1 MLEIVD
7 IGSVQIICMQNL
19 IDQFRLHHNL
29 RNIGNTCNSRYL
41 LQKALSVYD
50 FTGLPEEWAVNYFKY
65 CIFAFGYLAVFN
77 TERYGVICQECTLSD
92 TYTLFRQP
100 NIAIITNPVFKKSL
114 ELKIGKECEIIK
126 LQPDYGNVM
135 DIVSVYADMM
145 ALCLET
151 AGINLLNSKTS
162 YIFMSDNKAAAESF
176 KKLYD
181 KVASGEPMAVIDK
194 NLLNEDGSQNW
205 DFFLQNV
212 GQNFI
217 VDKVMAALKNLED
230 QFNTRIG
237 IPNANTQKRER
248 LITDEVKANDVDTHS
263 LVYLWLDT
271 LRDGLERVNQR
282 FGLNLGVEYKYEE
295 TALEVAENG

>member
-1 MLEIVD
+1 MNNVPY
-7 IGSVQIICMQNL
+7 SYQFMNL
-19 IDQFRLHHNL
+19 YNSAISPSTVHCK
-29 RNIGNTCNSRYL
+29 NTALVNYFSRYL
-41 LQKALSVYD
+41 LQKALSIYE
-50 FTGLPEEWAVNYFKY
+50 FTGLPEEWAANYFKY

-114 ELKIGKECEIIK
+114 QLKIGKECEIIK
-126 LQPDYGNVM
+126 LQPDYGNIM

-162 YIFMSDNKAAAESF
+162 YIFMSDNKPASESF

-194 NLLNEDGSQNW
+194 GLLNEDGSKNW

-217 VDKVMAALKNLED
+217 VDKVMTALKNLED

-271 LRDGLERVNQR
+271 LRDGLERVNKR
-282 FGLNLGVEYKYEE
+282 FDLNLGVEYRYEE
-295 TALEVAENG
+295 TALEVAQNG

>member
-1 MLEIVD
+1 MNNVPY
-7 IGSVQIICMQNL
+7 SYQFMNL
-19 IDQFRLHHNL
+19 YNSAISPSTVHCK
-29 RNIGNTCNSRYL
+29 NTALVNYFSRYL

-65 CIFAFGYLAVFN
+65 CIFAYGYLAVFN

-114 ELKIGKECEIIK
+114 QLKIGKECEIIK

-135 DIVSVYADMM
+135 DIVSIYADMM

-162 YIFMSDNKAAAESF
+162 YIFMSDNKAASESY

-194 NLLNEDGSQNW
+194 NLLNEDGSKNW

-271 LRDGLERVNQR
+271 LRDGLERVNKR
-282 FGLNLGVEYKYEE
+282 FGLDLGVEYKYEE

>member
-1 MLEIVD
+1 MNNVPY
-7 IGSVQIICMQNL
+7 SYQFMNL
-19 IDQFRLHHNL
+19 YNSAISPSTVHCK
-29 RNIGNTCNSRYL
+29 NTALVNYFSRYL

-50 FTGLPEEWAVNYFKY
+50 FTGIPEEWAVNYFKY
-65 CIFAFGYLAVFN
+65 CIFAYGYLAVFN

-114 ELKIGKECEIIK
+114 QLKIGKECEIIK

-162 YIFMSDNKAAAESF
+162 YIFMSDNKAASESY

-194 NLLNEDGSQNW
+194 GLLNEDGSKNW

-271 LRDGLERVNQR
+271 LRDGLERVNKR

>member
-1 MLEIVD
+1 MNNVPY
-7 IGSVQIICMQNL
+7 SYQFMNL
-19 IDQFRLHHNL
+19 YNSAISPSTVHCK
-29 RNIGNTCNSRYL
+29 NTALVNYFSRYL

-65 CIFAFGYLAVFN
+65 CIFAYGYLAVFN

-194 NLLNEDGSQNW
+194 NLLNEDGSRNW

-248 LITDEVKANDVDTHS
+248 LITDEVKANDVDTHT

-271 LRDGLERVNQR
+271 LRDGLERVNKR
-282 FGLNLGVEYKYEE
+282 FDLNLGVEYKYEE

>member
-1 MLEIVD
+1 MNNVPY
-7 IGSVQIICMQNL
+7 SYQFMNL
-19 IDQFRLHHNL
+19 YNSAISPSTVHCK
-29 RNIGNTCNSRYL
+29 NTALVNYFARYL

-65 CIFAFGYLAVFN
+65 CIFAYGYLAVFN

-217 VDKVMAALKNLED
+217 VDKVMDSLKNLED

-271 LRDGLERVNQR
+271 LRNGLERVNKR
-282 FGLNLGVEYKYEE
+282 FSLNLGVQYKYEE

>member
-1 MLEIVD
+1 MNNVPY
-7 IGSVQIICMQNL
+7 SYQFMNL
-19 IDQFRLHHNL
+19 YNSAISPSTVHCK
-29 RNIGNTCNSRYL
+29 NTALVNYFSRYL
-41 LQKALSVYD
+41 LQKALSIYE
-50 FTGLPEEWAVNYFKY
+50 FTGLPEEWAANYFKY
-65 CIFAFGYLAVFN
+65 CIFAYGYLAVFN

-114 ELKIGKECEIIK
+114 QLKIGKECEIIK
-126 LQPDYGNVM
+126 LQPDYGNIM
-135 DIVSVYADMM
+135 DIISVYADMM

-162 YIFMSDNKAAAESF
+162 YIFMSDNKPASESF

-194 NLLNEDGSQNW
+194 GLLNEDGSKNW

-217 VDKVMAALKNLED
+217 VDKVMTALKNLED

-271 LRDGLERVNQR
+271 LRDGLERVNKR
-282 FGLNLGVEYKYEE
+282 FDLNLGVEYRYEE
-295 TALEVAENG
+295 AQNG

>member
-1 MLEIVD
+1 MNNVPY
-7 IGSVQIICMQNL
+7 SYQFMNL
-19 IDQFRLHHNL
+19 YNSAISPSTVHCK
-29 RNIGNTCNSRYL
+29 NTALVNYFTRYL

-217 VDKVMAALKNLED
+217 VDKVMDSLKNLED

-271 LRDGLERVNQR
+271 LRDGLERVNKR

>member
-1 MLEIVD
+1 MNNVPY
-7 IGSVQIICMQNL
+7 SYQFMNL
-19 IDQFRLHHNL
+19 YNSAISPSTVHCK
-29 RNIGNTCNSRYL
+29 NTALVNYFSRYL
-41 LQKALSVYD
+41 LQKALSVYE
-50 FTGLPEEWAVNYFKY
+50 FTGLPEEWATNYFKY
-65 CIFAFGYLAVFN
+65 CIFAYGYLAVFN

-114 ELKIGKECEIIK
+114 QLKIGKECEIIK
-126 LQPDYGNVM
+126 LQPDYGNIM

-162 YIFMSDNKAAAESF
+162 YIFMSDNKPASESF

-194 NLLNEDGSQNW
+194 GLLNEDGSKNW

-217 VDKVMAALKNLED
+217 VDKVMTALKNLED

-271 LRDGLERVNQR
+271 LRNGLERVNKR
-282 FGLNLGVEYKYEE
+282 FNLNLGVKYRYEE
-295 TALEVAENG
+295 KKALEVAQNV

>member
-1 MLEIVD
+1 
-7 IGSVQIICMQNL
+7 
-19 IDQFRLHHNL
+19 
-29 RNIGNTCNSRYL
+29 
-41 LQKALSVYD
+41 
-50 FTGLPEEWAVNYFKY
+50 
-65 CIFAFGYLAVFN
+65 
-77 TERYGVICQECTLSD
+77 
-92 TYTLFRQP
+92 
-100 NIAIITNPVFKKSL
+100 
-114 ELKIGKECEIIK
+114 
-126 LQPDYGNVM
+126 
-135 DIVSVYADMM
+135 
-145 ALCLET
+145 
-151 AGINLLNSKTS
+151 
-162 YIFMSDNKAAAESF
+162 MSDNKAAAESF

-194 NLLNEDGSQNW
+194 NLLNEDGSKNW

-271 LRDGLERVNQR
+271 LRDGLERVNKR

>member
-1 MLEIVD
+1 MNNVPY
-7 IGSVQIICMQNL
+7 SYQFMNL
-19 IDQFRLHHNL
+19 YNSAISPSTVHCK
-29 RNIGNTCNSRYL
+29 NTALVNYFSRYL

-65 CIFAFGYLAVFN
+65 CIFAYGYLAVFN
-77 TERYGVICQECTLSD
+77 TDRYGVICQECTLSD

-194 NLLNEDGSQNW
+194 NLLNEDGSKNW

-271 LRDGLERVNQR
+271 LRDGLERVNKR
-282 FGLNLGVEYKYEE
+282 FSLNLGVQYKYEE

>member
-1 MLEIVD
+1 MNNVPYSYQFMNLYNSAISPS
-7 IGSVQIICMQNL
+7 SVHCK
-19 IDQFRLHHNL
+19 
-29 RNIGNTCNSRYL
+29 NTALVNYFSRYL
-41 LQKALSVYD
+41 LQKALSVYE

-114 ELKIGKECEIIK
+114 QLKIGKECEIIK

-162 YIFMSDNKAAAESF
+162 YIFMSDNKAASESF

-194 NLLNEDGSQNW
+194 NLLNEDGSKNW

-217 VDKVMAALKNLED
+217 VDKVMDALKNLED

-263 LVYLWLDT
+263 LVYLWLNT
-271 LRDGLERVNQR
+271 LRDGLERVNKR
-282 FGLNLGVEYKYEE
+282 FSLNLGVEYKYEE

>member
-1 MLEIVD
+1 MNNVPY
-7 IGSVQIICMQNL
+7 SYQFMNL
-19 IDQFRLHHNL
+19 YNSAISPSTVHCK
-29 RNIGNTCNSRYL
+29 NTALVNYFSRYL
-41 LQKALSVYD
+41 LQKALSVYE

-65 CIFAFGYLAVFN
+65 CIFAYGYLAVFN

-114 ELKIGKECEIIK
+114 QLKIGKECEIIK
-126 LQPDYGNVM
+126 LQPDYGNIM

-162 YIFMSDNKAAAESF
+162 YIFMSDNKTASESF

-194 NLLNEDGSQNW
+194 GLLNEDGSKNW

-217 VDKVMAALKNLED
+217 VDKVMTSLKNLED

-271 LRDGLERVNQR
+271 LRDGLERVNKR
-282 FGLNLGVEYKYEE
+282 FNLNLGVEYRYQE
-295 TALEVAENG
+295 TALEVAQNG

>member
-1 MLEIVD
+1 MNNVPY
-7 IGSVQIICMQNL
+7 SYQFMNL
-19 IDQFRLHHNL
+19 YNSAISPSTVHCK
-29 RNIGNTCNSRYL
+29 NTALVNYFSRYL
-41 LQKALSVYD
+41 LQKALSVYE

-65 CIFAFGYLAVFN
+65 CLFAYGYLAVFN

-126 LQPDYGNVM
+126 LQPDYGNIM

-162 YIFMSDNKAAAESF
+162 YIFMSDNKTASESF

-194 NLLNEDGSQNW
+194 GLLNGDGSKNW

-217 VDKVMAALKNLED
+217 VDKVMTALKNLED

-271 LRDGLERVNQR
+271 LRDGLERVNKR
-282 FGLNLGVEYKYEE
+282 FNLNLGVEYRYEE
-295 TALEVAENG
+295 TTLEEAQNG

>member
-1 MLEIVD
+1 MNNVPY
-7 IGSVQIICMQNL
+7 SYQFMNL
-19 IDQFRLHHNL
+19 YNSAISPSTVHCK
-29 RNIGNTCNSRYL
+29 NTALVNYFSRYL

-65 CIFAFGYLAVFN
+65 CIFAYGYLAVFN

-114 ELKIGKECEIIK
+114 ELKIGKECEIVK

-248 LITDEVKANDVDTHS
+248 LITDEVKANDVDTHT

-271 LRDGLERVNQR
+271 LRDGLERVNKR
-282 FGLNLGVEYKYEE
+282 FGLNLGVQYKYEE